1 MENPE
6 VTIVIPTLN
15 RPLKVIEAIK
25 SIDNQTFEG
34 NIFCTIVDSSNNGET
49 KKLIDQYK
57 TKKNNLKIKYIH
69 NSISK
74 RPIDNWIIGIEEF
87 KTEYGKFLCDDDW
100 LHEEFLEKTINKL
113 VANKVDSVMT
123 NIKVI
128 KENGK
133 NYPSYYKFK
142 SGLANKKN
150 IIDSFLGIENILPVT
165 PTANLMKSE
174 VLKKSFFESLKH
186 INCTKY
192 LFGFDFFIAYFPVFN
207 KNGTFLF
214 NEDLS
219 YSYAGNDSMTLNV
232 KKAKISYCYFFAL
245 INLIESSNYSLNSQ
259 QKSIVQHK
267 IASFKMKMLISKE
280 YKEFW
285 LENTFSPR
293 LDIRKLIFSQLKK
306 YYIKLNYFLKDSRS
320 KNIS

>member
-6 VTIVIPTLN
+6 VTIVIPTIN

-25 SIDNQTFEG
+25 SIDNQTFKG
-34 NIFCTIVDSSNNGET
+34 NIFCTIVDSSDNDET

-69 NSISK
+69 NSESK

-100 LHEEFLEKTINKL
+100 LNEEFLEKTINKMDE
-113 VANKVDSVMT
+113 NKVDSVMT

-133 NYPSYYKFK
+133 DYPGYYKFE
-142 SGLANKKN
+142 SGLTNKKN
-150 IIDSFLGIENILPVT
+150 IINSFLGIENILPVT
-165 PTANLMKSE
+165 PTANLMKSK
-174 VLKKSFFESLKH
+174 VLKESFFESLKH

-192 LFGFDFFIAYFPVFN
+192 LFGFDFFISYFSAFN
-207 KNGTFLF
+207 GNGTFLL

-219 YSYAGNDSMTLNV
+219 YSFAGNDSMTLNV

-245 INLIESSNYSLNSQ
+245 INLIESSNFSLNNQ
-259 QKSIVQHK
+259 QKSLVQHK
-267 IASFKMKMLISKE
+267 IATFRLKMLISKE

-285 LENTFSPR
+285 LENTFTPR
-293 LDIRKLIFSQLKK
+293 LDIKKLIFSQFKK
-306 YYIKLNYFLKDSRS
+306 YYIKLNYFLKDSTS

>member
-6 VTIVIPTLN
+6 VTIVIPTIN

-34 NIFCTIVDSSNNGET
+34 NIFCTIVDSSNNDET

-57 TKKNNLKIKYIH
+57 TKKNNLEIKFIH
-69 NSISK
+69 NSESN
-74 RPIDNWIIGIEEF
+74 RPIDNWIIGIKEI

-100 LHEEFLEKTINKL
+100 LHEEFLEKTINEM

-133 NYPSYYKFK
+133 KYPSYYKFN
-142 SGLANKKN
+142 SGLASKKN

-174 VLKKSFFESLKH
+174 VLKKSFFETLKH

-192 LFGFDFFIAYFPVFN
+192 LFGFDFFIAYFSVFN
-207 KNGTFLF
+207 GNGTFML

-219 YSYAGNDSMTLNV
+219 YSFAGNDSMTLNV

-245 INLIESSNYSLNSQ
+245 INLIESNKFSLNNQ

-267 IASFKMKMLISKE
+267 IATFRMKMLISKE

-293 LDIRKLIFSQLKK
+293 LDIKKLIFSQFKK
-306 YYIKLNYFLKDSRS
+306 YLIKLNYFLKNTFS
-320 KNIS
+320 KNNS